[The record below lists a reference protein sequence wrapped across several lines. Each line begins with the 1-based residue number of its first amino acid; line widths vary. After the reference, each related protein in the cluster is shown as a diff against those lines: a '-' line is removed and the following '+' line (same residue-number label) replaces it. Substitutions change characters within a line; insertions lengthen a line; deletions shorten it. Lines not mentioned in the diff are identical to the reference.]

1 MSAQKGLAAIGSSLG
16 PAHLR
21 AFSRDP
27 ATGLSPQTRADHG
40 ADSPRAGVG
49 GGRGSPGLGVR
60 ACVWVRVDARTPPVA
75 RARLQPRARGGSL
88 EPRPGMICRCLMRL
102 MSPGGWY
109 AAALGLSLDADAHG
123 NGGGRAGGCGSPAR
137 WFPLICGRGRGRR
150 PGAGLPHP
158 PPYSPT
164 PCPPGSRRRRGTRR
178 RGCPR
183 APAGRLMGPGTAL
196 LLAAVGPRPG
206 TGYVLHKYLL
216 DEVRDKRGP
225 GHGGGREPRTV
236 WVFLLDPRTSPS
248 PPTPSPRHPLYLR
261 GCRAHSAASPPHP
274 PFLRNPESPGG
285 PEGAALRP
293 PNL

>member
-21 AFSRDP
+21 AFSGDP

-75 RARLQPRARGGSL
+75 RARLQPTARGGSL

-123 NGGGRAGGCGSPAR
+123 NGGGRAGSCESPAR
-137 WFPLICGRGRGRR
+137 WFPLICGRGRR

-158 PPYSPT
+158 PHSP
-164 PCPPGSRRRRGTRR
+164 PSRLAPPERN
-178 RGCPR
+178 
-183 APAGRLMGPGTAL
+183 AAQRLPEGPG
-196 LLAAVGPRPG
+196 
-206 TGYVLHKYLL
+206 
-216 DEVRDKRGP
+216 
-225 GHGGGREPRTV
+225 REANGSG
-236 WVFLLDPRTSPS
+236 DS
-248 PPTPSPRHPLYLR
+248 PPARC
-261 GCRAHSAASPPHP
+261 CRPKAWHGVCAP
-274 PFLRNPESPGG
+274 
-285 PEGAALRP
+285 
-293 PNL
+293 